1 MVGLAQV
8 LCWFLVLSSI
18 GVRIT
23 SVFDSRRNSYHSIL
37 PASIP
42 VIIHGYQTRGPIENC
57 QLQSGLVMQTVCLEG
72 SHEEQ
77 PQRFR
82 SMSLDRRWYGAVNPL
97 AIQW

>member
-1 MVGLAQV
+1 MQAWFDWAQV

-18 GVRIT
+18 GVGIT

-42 VIIHGYQTRGPIENC
+42 VIIHGYQTLGPIENF

-77 PQRFR
+77 PLRFR
-82 SMSLDRRWYGAVNPL
+82 SVSLDCRRSSSST
-97 AIQW
+97 